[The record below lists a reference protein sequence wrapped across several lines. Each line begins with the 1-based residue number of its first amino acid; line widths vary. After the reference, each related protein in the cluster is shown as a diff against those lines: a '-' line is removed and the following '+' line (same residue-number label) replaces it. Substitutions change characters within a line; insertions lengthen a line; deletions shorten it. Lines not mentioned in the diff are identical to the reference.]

1 MENKFTIEVRAKGF
15 GKLKNEV
22 EQANKSL
29 GTMERQKSR
38 IRLATNGLT
47 RAVGALRNRFLLF
60 AFATAGATKVVKTF
74 VNASAGFE
82 AVRTRLTGLTG
93 SVSKARIAFDNFNA
107 VASTTPFSLDDVVN
121 AGAQLQAFGAD
132 ANALIKPITDLAA
145 FMGTTATEAANAFGR
160 AFAGGAGAADILR
173 ERGILNI
180 IKSSQGIADLSK
192 TTLPEFRQALISS
205 LQDPIVGIQGSTDR
219 LSKTTVGSISNMK
232 DAFTR
237 LAASLGDRF
246 KPQTDAAVQAL
257 TNLFNKLRGFVE
269 VAPVDTTKELFK
281 SFDDLTTRIKRNDLA
296 LRENAGET
304 MTANEVIETTIA
316 LHDRHSHVL
325 GDLTNLTHEQ
335 AFALKQELISR
346 KEMKAILEE
355 NQVRLQN
362 ESSELVNQLNIRK
375 LLIESAAVESTALKV
390 IRDVS
395 TTTVGVQAHQ
405 LEVLERVRELEP
417 FDPISNALSVLSV
430 KQSAAIG
437 LTNTISE
444 TFIEAGINGQKMG
457 EAVITSLKSIAVE
470 IAAQAITF
478 GLLKSFFAPGTLG
491 MGLGD
496 FVLRGFGVRH
506 QGGPVQ
512 KFNSGGMVQ
521 GRDNVPILAQAGE
534 YVIKR
539 DSAQAIGLDTLNQIN
554 ETGQTGSMTVNI
566 SAPLVDETIVDTIIP
581 AIQKA
586 SRFNL
591 A

>member
-29 GTMERQKSR
+29 GTMEKQKSR

-205 LQDPIVGIQGSTDR
+205 LQDPVVGIQGSTDR

-246 KPQTDAAVQAL
+246 KPQTDLAVQSL
-257 TNLFNKLRGFVE
+257 TKLFNTLRGFVE
-269 VAPVDTTKELFK
+269 VAPVDTTQELFN
-281 SFDDLTTRIKRNDLA
+281 SFDNLTTRIKGNSLA
-296 LRENAGET
+296 LRENAGEALFVDEIFKST
-304 MTANEVIETTIA
+304 IERQKT
-316 LHDRHSHVL
+316 HREVL
-325 GDLTNLTHEQ
+325 GDLTNLTHEE
-335 AFALKQELISR
+335 ALAVRQSIMSR
-346 KEMKAILEE
+346 EDEKAILEE
-355 NQVRLQN
+355 TKISLQN
-362 ESSELVNQLNIRK
+362 LSSELVNQLNTRK
-375 LLIESAAVESTALKV
+375 LLIESSVIENTALQV
-390 IRDVS
+390 LRDN
-395 TTTVGVQAHQ
+395 TITTVGVQANQ
-405 LEVLERVRELEP
+405 LELLERVRELEP
-417 FDPISNALSVLSV
+417 YDPISNALSVLSV
-430 KQSAAIG
+430 RQSAAIG
-437 LTNTISE
+437 LTNKISE
-444 TFIEAGINGQKMG
+444 TFIQAGINGQKMG
-457 EAVITSLKSIAVE
+457 EAVITSLKSIAAE

-491 MGLGD
+491 MGGLD

-534 YVIKR
+534 YVIRR